1 MKGDGLMEKS
11 TVVLKKNEALR
22 LTIKGMPQLISLLQ
36 DDDVELKI
44 DKYEQDCNIVFT
56 YKGMFVSLWCNSY
69 EIEERSTNE

>member
-1 MKGDGLMEKS
+1 MVRS
-11 TVVLKKNEALR
+11 TVVLKKYEELK

-36 DDDVELKI
+36 DEDVELKI
-44 DKYEQDCNIVFT
+44 EQYKEDCNIVFS